1 MNRKLTKV
9 KETAEQLREKLKSEE
24 QPLFWQRLQAL
35 YLIASEQVGCR
46 TQIAKILGVN
56 RNSVQA
62 WLKTYEAGGLE
73 VLLQLKKAKGKPPKM
88 TVEAKAALTEKLAD
102 EKGFSSYGEIRAY
115 LLAEHQVELSYSRV
129 HTIVRYEMKAKPKVA
144 RPTNPNKK
152 KK

>member
-35 YLIASEQVGCR
+35 YLIASKQVGRR

-56 RNSVQA
+56 RNSVQT

-73 VLLQLKKAKGKPPKM
+73 ALLQLKKAKGKPPKM
-88 TVEAKAALTEKLAD
+88 TVAAKVALAAKLAD
-102 EKGFSSYGEIRAY
+102 EKGFGSYGEIRAY

-144 RPTNPNKK
+144 RPSNPHKK
-152 KK
+152 KR